1 MRKVSSGH
9 MHLLSLQ
16 RIGLDPAVVD
26 KSGSHLARLKREDFA
41 LKQDGKS
48 QRITIFEEV
57 KTTTTRVR
65 MSFPA
70 L

>member
-1 MRKVSSGH
+1 

-41 LKQDGKS
+41 EAGWKVATDHHLRRSEDHHDPGAHVFS
-48 QRITIFEEV
+48 RTLNIHITQW
-57 KTTTTRVR
+57 
-65 MSFPA
+65 
-70 L
+70 